1 MAMKK
6 TPSTAATAA
15 ASDSDNRRVPA
26 RELITKALL
35 DEKLAVRPHR
45 QSMLWDT
52 KEPGLSVLI
61 SRGPK
66 EARRATLSFRV
77 VYYLKSNPGKPRYFH
92 LGRYPDDFPGFNKET
107 LQKIRDDARQVR
119 TDARAGNDPKRPRP
133 TGKFAE
139 TVADFIEDHAKQ
151 NRTWPE
157 TKRIFDRYVTPEWA
171 DKNIED
177 IAKGD
182 VSDLL
187 SNIARKKIDIDGE
200 KRGSP
205 AVARATRTQLVTLFN
220 WWEAKYSTKD
230 FRNPIPR
237 LLKSDPLKAAG
248 ARERHLEDNELR
260 AFWTACGEM
269 GAYGAAVKLGLLTA
283 QRFRKVGSMRRAD
296 VKSHLRIQ
304 GEDIGN
310 VWDATRDN
318 DPKNKRVS
326 VVPLSALARS
336 ILAGVPFID
345 VDDGEDFVFTTT
357 GRGPLKGWSKYK
369 ARLDR
374 KMLALL
380 QRDDPNLTKLKPWQH
395 RDLRR
400 TARTLLA
407 RAQVSREV
415 SEHCLGH
422 VLPIIERT
430 YNRYS
435 YLPEKRE
442 AFDKLADLI
451 GRIVSPPANVV
462 PLAPR
467 AGKRKAGKGA
477 RSA

>member
-1 MAMKK
+1 MAKN
-6 TPSTAATAA
+6 PSTAAAEAET
-15 ASDSDNRRVPA
+15 DSDTRRAPA
-26 RELITKALL
+26 RELLTKALL
-35 DEKLAVRPHR
+35 DKKLAVRPHR
-45 QSMLWDT
+45 QSMIWDT
-52 KEPGLSVLI
+52 QVRGLSVLV

-66 EARRATLSFRV
+66 DKKQATLTFRV
-77 VYYLKSNPGKPRYFH
+77 AYYLQSNPGKPRYLK
-92 LGRYPDDFPGFNKET
+92 LGRYDP
-107 LQKIRDDARQVR
+107 AR
-119 TDARAGNDPKRPRP
+119 TDLDDIRREAQKVRIDAEEGNDPKRPKP
-133 TGKFAE
+133 TGTFADQV
-139 TVADFIEDHAKQ
+139 TRFIEDHAKQ
-151 NRTWPE
+151 NRTWGE
-157 TKRIFDRYVTPEWA
+157 TKRIFDRYVAPEWA

-177 IAKGD
+177 IEKAD

-187 SNIARKKIDIDGE
+187 SKIARGRIEIDG
-200 KRGSP
+200 KKKFGSP

-248 ARERHLEDNELR
+248 ARERHLEDNELT
-260 AFWTACGEM
+260 ALWTACGEM
-269 GAYGAAVKLGLLTA
+269 GAYGAAVKLALLTA
-283 QRFRKVGSMRRAD
+283 QRFRKVGAMRRAD
-296 VKSHLRIQ
+296 VKAHLRVQ

-326 VVPLSALARS
+326 VVPLSTLARS
-336 ILAGVPFID
+336 ILAGVPVIDAEDPKDFI
-345 VDDGEDFVFTTT
+345 FTTT

-380 QRDDPNLTKLKPWQH
+380 QRDDPNLTELKPWQH

-407 RAQVSREV
+407 RAGVNREV

-435 YLPEKRE
+435 YLPEKRA
-442 AFDKLADLI
+442 AFEQLAELI
-451 GRIVSPPANVV
+451 GSIINPPPDNVV
-462 PLAPR
+462 ALTPK
-467 AGKRKAGKGA
+467 AGKRKAAGKA